1 MLDIVYIRNKP
12 EEAAARL
19 AKRGVTVDF
28 SEFLEKDAERRSLMH
43 TTENLKAER
52 NKKSAEIPKLKKEDL
67 DTSELLAE
75 LKQLSETISSNDE
88 KIDSLQREQEEFLQG
103 LPNLPAE
110 DVVAGGKEAN
120 QVVHTFGEQRDFDFE
135 PKHHVDLLTSLG
147 MIDYE
152 RGAKLSGSGY
162 WLYTGLGARLEWA
175 LINYFVDAHL
185 ADGYEM
191 VMPPYLLNYDAGY
204 AAGQFPKF
212 LGDIFEIRSNDDNF
226 RFLLPTAET
235 ALVNYHRDEIMAE
248 EELPHKLFAYTACFR
263 REAGS
268 HGANERGMIRGHQF
282 NKVEMF
288 QFSKPEDSDAALDEL
303 VKKACALVEGLGLHY
318 QLVKLAAGDVGAAMK
333 KTYDVEIW
341 IPSMGGYKEVS
352 SVSNAGDYQ
361 ARRGNV
367 RFRRAADGKVE
378 FADTLNGSGLATSR
392 VMPAIAE
399 QYQQADGSIVV
410 PEVLRPYMGGI
421 DIIRP
426 L

>member
-1 MLDIVYIRNKP
+1 MLDIVYIRNNP
-12 EEAAARL
+12 EEAAAKL
-19 AKRGVTVDF
+19 AKRGLSVDF
-28 SEFLEKDAERRSLMH
+28 SEFLEKDASRRALMH

-52 NKKSAEIPKLKKEDL
+52 NKKSAEIPKLKKAGQ
-67 DTSELLAE
+67 DTTVLLEE
-75 LKQLSETISSNDE
+75 LKALSDAIHSNDE
-88 KIDSLQREQEEFLQG
+88 SIVAMQQEQDEYLQG
-103 LPNLPAE
+103 LPNMPAD

-120 QVVHTFGEQRDFDFE
+120 QVVHTFGEERKFDFE
-135 PKHHVDLLTSLG
+135 PKHHVDLLTTAG

-152 RGAKLSGSGY
+152 RGARLCGSGY

-175 LINYFVDAHL
+175 LSNYFIDAHL

-191 VMPPYLLNYDAGY
+191 IMPPYLLNYEAGF

-212 LGDIFEIRSNDDNF
+212 LGDIFEIHSNDDSF

-248 EELPHKLFAYTACFR
+248 DELPHKLFAYTACFR

-288 QFSKPEDSDAALDEL
+288 QFAKPEESEDALDEL

-333 KTYDVEIW
+333 KTYDIEIW

-361 ARRGNV
+361 ARRGNI
-367 RFRRAADGKVE
+367 RFRRDEDGKVE
-378 FADTLNGSGLATSR
+378 FCHTLNGSGLATSR
-392 VMPAIAE
+392 VLPAIAE
-399 QYQQADGSIVV
+399 QNQQADGSIIV
-410 PEVLRPYMGGI
+410 PEILRPYMGGI
-421 DIIRP
+421 EIIRP

>member
-1 MLDIVYIRNKP
+1 MLDIVYIRNNP
-12 EEAAARL
+12 EEAAKKL
-19 AKRGVTVDF
+19 AKRGLTIDF
-28 SEFLEKDAERRSLMH
+28 SDFLEKDAARRALMH
-43 TTENLKAER
+43 TTEKLKAER
-52 NKKSAEIPKLKKEDL
+52 NKKSALIPKLKKEGQDTTSLL
-67 DTSELLAE
+67 DE
-75 LKQLSETISSNDE
+75 LKALSDNIQSNDE
-88 KIDSLQREQEEFLQG
+88 TIDAMQKEQNEFLEG
-103 LPNLPAE
+103 LPNMPAD

-120 QVVHTFGEQRDFDFE
+120 EIVNSFGEQRIFDFE
-135 PKHHVDLLTSLG
+135 PRHHVDLLTGTG

-162 WLYTGLGARLEWA
+162 WIYTNLGARLEWA

-191 VMPPYLLNYDAGY
+191 VMPPYLLNYDSGY
-204 AAGQFPKF
+204 SAGQFPKF
-212 LGDIFEIRSNDDNF
+212 LGDIFEIRSNEDSF

-248 EELPHKLFAYTACFR
+248 EDLPHKLFAYTACFR

-288 QFSKPEDSDAALDEL
+288 QFSKPEDSEDALDEL
-303 VKKACALVEGLGLHY
+303 VRKACTLVEDLGLHY
-318 QLVKLAAGDVGAAMK
+318 NLVKLAAGDVGAAMK

-367 RFRRAADGKVE
+367 RFRRTEDGKVE
-378 FADTLNGSGLATSR
+378 FCDTLNGSGLATSR
-392 VMPAIAE
+392 ILPAIAE
-399 QYQQADGSIVV
+399 QNQQADGSIVV
-410 PEVLRPYMGGI
+410 PEVLRPYMSGI
-421 DIIRP
+421 DVIRP

>member
-52 NKKSAEIPKLKKEDL
+52 NKKSAEIPKLKKEGL

-288 QFSKPEDSDAALDEL
+288 QFSKPEDSGAALDEL

>member
-1 MLDIVYIRNKP
+1 MLDIVYIRNNP
-12 EEAAARL
+12 EEAAAKL
-19 AKRGVTVDF
+19 AKRGLDIDF
-28 SEFLEKDAERRSLMH
+28 SEFLEKDAARRALMH

-52 NKKSAEIPKLKKEDL
+52 NKKSAEIPKLKKAGQDTTALL
-67 DTSELLAE
+67 DE
-75 LKQLSETISSNDE
+75 LKALSEAIHSNDE
-88 KIDSLQREQEEFLQG
+88 SIDAMQEEQDVYLQG
-103 LPNLPAE
+103 LPNMPAD

-120 QVVHTFGEQRDFDFE
+120 QVVHTFGEERVFDFE
-135 PKHHVDLLTSLG
+135 PKHHVDLLTATG

-152 RGAKLSGSGY
+152 RGAKLSGSGF
-162 WLYTGLGARLEWA
+162 WLYTGMGARLEWA
-175 LINYFVDAHL
+175 LINYFIDAHL

-235 ALVNYHRDEIMAE
+235 ALVNYHRDEIMSE
-248 EELPHKLFAYTACFR
+248 DELPHKLFAYTACFR

-288 QFSKPEDSDAALDEL
+288 QFAKPEESEDALDEL
-303 VKKACALVEGLGLHY
+303 VRKACELVEGLGLHY

-333 KTYDVEIW
+333 KTYDIEIW
-341 IPSMGGYKEVS
+341 IPSMEGYKEVS

-361 ARRGNV
+361 SRRGNV
-367 RFRRAADGKVE
+367 RFRRDEDGKVE
-378 FADTLNGSGLATSR
+378 FCDTLNGSGLATSR
-392 VMPAIAE
+392 VLPAIAE
-399 QYQQADGSIVV
+399 QNQQADGSIVV

-421 DIIRP
+421 EIIRP

>member
-19 AKRGVTVDF
+19 AKRGITVDF

-52 NKKSAEIPKLKKEDL
+52 NKKSAEIPKLKKEGL

>member
-52 NKKSAEIPKLKKEDL
+52 NKKSAEIPKLKKEGL

-378 FADTLNGSGLATSR
+378 FADTLNGSGLATTR

>member
-52 NKKSAEIPKLKKEDL
+52 NKKSAEIPKLKKEGL

-410 PEVLRPYMGGI
+410 PDVLRPYMGGI

>member
-52 NKKSAEIPKLKKEDL
+52 NKKSAEIPKLKKEGL

>member
-1 MLDIVYIRNKP
+1 MLDIVYIRNNP
-12 EEAAARL
+12 EEAAAKL
-19 AKRGVTVDF
+19 AKRGLSVDF
-28 SEFLEKDAERRSLMH
+28 SEFLEKDSARRALMH

-52 NKKSAEIPKLKKEDL
+52 NKKSALIPKLKKEGQDTASLL
-67 DTSELLAE
+67 DE
-75 LKQLSETISSNDE
+75 LKTLSNTIHSNDE
-88 KIDSLQREQEEFLQG
+88 SIDEMQKEQEVFLGG
-103 LPNLPAE
+103 LPNLPAD

-120 QVVHTFGEQRDFDFE
+120 EVVKTFGEQRTFDFE
-135 PKHHVDLLTSLG
+135 PKHHVDLLTSTG

-162 WLYTGLGARLEWA
+162 WLYTGMGARLEWA

-191 VMPPYLLNYDAGY
+191 VMPPYLLNYEAGY

-212 LGDIFEIRSNDDNF
+212 LEDIFEIRSNDDNF

-235 ALVNYHRDEIMAE
+235 ALVNFRRDEIMAE
-248 EELPHKLFAYTACFR
+248 ADLPHKLFAYTACFR

-288 QFSKPEDSDAALDEL
+288 QFAKPEDSENALDEL
-303 VKKACALVEGLGLHY
+303 VQKACALVEGLGLHY
-318 QLVKLAAGDVGAAMK
+318 QLVKLAAGDIGAAMK
-333 KTYDVEIW
+333 KTYDIEIW

-352 SVSNAGDYQ
+352 SVSNAGAYQ
-361 ARRGNV
+361 ARRGNI
-367 RFRRAADGKVE
+367 RFRRDEDGRIE
-378 FADTLNGSGLATSR
+378 FCHTLNGSGLATSR
-392 VMPAIAE
+392 VLPAIAE
-399 QYQQADGSIVV
+399 QNQQADGSIIV

-421 DIIRP
+421 ELIRP

>member
-1 MLDIVYIRNKP
+1 MLDIVYIRNNP
-12 EEAAARL
+12 EAAAAKL
-19 AKRGVTVDF
+19 AKRGLSVDF
-28 SEFLEKDAERRSLMH
+28 SEFLEKDASRRALMH

-52 NKKSAEIPKLKKEDL
+52 NQKSAEIPKLKKAGQ
-67 DTSELLAE
+67 DTSMMLDE
-75 LKQLSETISSNDE
+75 LKALSEAIHANDE
-88 KIDSLQREQEEFLQG
+88 SIAAMQQEQDEYLQG
-103 LPNLPAE
+103 LPNMPAD

-120 QVVHTFGEQRDFDFE
+120 QVVRTFGQERIFDFE
-135 PKHHVDLLTSLG
+135 PQHHVDLMTAAG

-152 RGAKLSGSGY
+152 RGAKLSGSGF

-185 ADGYEM
+185 ADGYQM
-191 VMPPYLLNYDAGY
+191 IMPPYLLNYEAGY

-212 LGDIFEIRSNDDNF
+212 LGDIFEIRSNDDSF

-248 EELPHKLFAYTACFR
+248 AELPEKLFAYTACFR

-288 QFSKPEDSDAALDEL
+288 QFTKPEESEAALEEL
-303 VKKACALVEGLGLHY
+303 VGKACALVEGLGLHY
-318 QLVKLAAGDVGAAMK
+318 QLVKLAAGDVGAAMR
-333 KTYDVEIW
+333 KTYDIEIW
-341 IPSMGGYKEVS
+341 IPSMAGYKEVS

-361 ARRGNV
+361 ARRGNI
-367 RFRRAADGKVE
+367 RFRREEDGKVE
-378 FADTLNGSGLATSR
+378 FCHTLNGSGLATSR
-392 VMPAIAE
+392 VLPAIAE
-399 QYQQADGSIVV
+399 QNQQADGSIIV

-421 DIIRP
+421 EIIRP

>member
-1 MLDIVYIRNKP
+1 
-12 EEAAARL
+12 
-19 AKRGVTVDF
+19 
-28 SEFLEKDAERRSLMH
+28 
-43 TTENLKAER
+43 
-52 NKKSAEIPKLKKEDL
+52 
-67 DTSELLAE
+67 
-75 LKQLSETISSNDE
+75 
-88 KIDSLQREQEEFLQG
+88 
-103 LPNLPAE
+103 
-110 DVVAGGKEAN
+110 
-120 QVVHTFGEQRDFDFE
+120 
-135 PKHHVDLLTSLG
+135 
-147 MIDYE
+147 
-152 RGAKLSGSGY
+152 
-162 WLYTGLGARLEWA
+162 
-175 LINYFVDAHL
+175 
-185 ADGYEM
+185 
-191 VMPPYLLNYDAGY
+191 
-204 AAGQFPKF
+204 
-212 LGDIFEIRSNDDNF
+212 
-226 RFLLPTAET
+226 
-235 ALVNYHRDEIMAE
+235 MAE

>member
-52 NKKSAEIPKLKKEDL
+52 NKKSAEIPKLKKEGL

-235 ALVNYHRDEIMAE
+235 ALVNYHRNEIMAE

-410 PEVLRPYMGGI
+410 PDVLRPYMGGI

>member
-19 AKRGVTVDF
+19 AKRGITVDF

-52 NKKSAEIPKLKKEDL
+52 NKKSAEIPKLKKEGL

-88 KIDSLQREQEEFLQG
+88 KIDSIQREQEEFLQG

>member
-1 MLDIVYIRNKP
+1 
-12 EEAAARL
+12 
-19 AKRGVTVDF
+19 
-28 SEFLEKDAERRSLMH
+28 
-43 TTENLKAER
+43 
-52 NKKSAEIPKLKKEDL
+52 
-67 DTSELLAE
+67 
-75 LKQLSETISSNDE
+75 SNDE

>member
-1 MLDIVYIRNKP
+1 MLDIVYIRNNP
-12 EEAAARL
+12 EEAAAKL
-19 AKRGVTVDF
+19 AKRGLSVDF
-28 SEFLEKDAERRSLMH
+28 SEFLEKDSARRALMH

-52 NKKSAEIPKLKKEDL
+52 NKKSALIPKLKKEGQDTASLL
-67 DTSELLAE
+67 DE
-75 LKQLSETISSNDE
+75 LKTLSNTIHSNDE
-88 KIDSLQREQEEFLQG
+88 SIDEMQKEQEVFLGG
-103 LPNLPAE
+103 LPNLPAD

-120 QVVHTFGEQRDFDFE
+120 EVVKTFGEQRTFDFE
-135 PKHHVDLLTSLG
+135 PKHHVDLLTSTG

-162 WLYTGLGARLEWA
+162 WLYTGMGARLEWA

-191 VMPPYLLNYDAGY
+191 VMPPYLLNYEAGY

-212 LGDIFEIRSNDDNF
+212 LEDIFEIRSNDDNF

-235 ALVNYHRDEIMAE
+235 ALVNFRRDEIMAE
-248 EELPHKLFAYTACFR
+248 ADLPHKLFAYTACFR

-288 QFSKPEDSDAALDEL
+288 QFAKPEDSENALDEL
-303 VKKACALVEGLGLHY
+303 VQKACALVEGLGLHY
-318 QLVKLAAGDVGAAMK
+318 QLVKLAAGDIGAAMK
-333 KTYDVEIW
+333 KTYDIEIW

-361 ARRGNV
+361 ARRGNI
-367 RFRRAADGKVE
+367 RFRRDEDGRIE
-378 FADTLNGSGLATSR
+378 FCHTLNGSGLATSR
-392 VMPAIAE
+392 VLPAIAE
-399 QYQQADGSIVV
+399 QNQQADGSIIV

-421 DIIRP
+421 ELIRP

>member
-52 NKKSAEIPKLKKEDL
+52 NKKSAEIPKLKKEGQ

-75 LKQLSETISSNDE
+75 LKHLSETISSNDE
-88 KIDSLQREQEEFLQG
+88 KIDLMQREQEEFLQG

-248 EELPHKLFAYTACFR
+248 EDLPHKLFAYTACFR

-318 QLVKLAAGDVGAAMK
+318 QLVKLAAGDIGAAMK

-399 QYQQADGSIVV
+399 QYQQADGSIIV

>member
-52 NKKSAEIPKLKKEDL
+52 NKKSAEIPKLKKEGL

-103 LPNLPAE
+103 LPNLPAG

>member
-52 NKKSAEIPKLKKEDL
+52 NKKSAEIPKLKKEGL

-162 WLYTGLGARLEWA
+162 WLYTGLG
-175 LINYFVDAHL
+175 
-185 ADGYEM
+185 
-191 VMPPYLLNYDAGY
+191 
-204 AAGQFPKF
+204 
-212 LGDIFEIRSNDDNF
+212 
-226 RFLLPTAET
+226 
-235 ALVNYHRDEIMAE
+235 
-248 EELPHKLFAYTACFR
+248 
-263 REAGS
+263 
-268 HGANERGMIRGHQF
+268 
-282 NKVEMF
+282 
-288 QFSKPEDSDAALDEL
+288 
-303 VKKACALVEGLGLHY
+303 
-318 QLVKLAAGDVGAAMK
+318 
-333 KTYDVEIW
+333 
-341 IPSMGGYKEVS
+341 
-352 SVSNAGDYQ
+352 
-361 ARRGNV
+361 
-367 RFRRAADGKVE
+367 
-378 FADTLNGSGLATSR
+378 
-392 VMPAIAE
+392 
-399 QYQQADGSIVV
+399 
-410 PEVLRPYMGGI
+410 
-421 DIIRP
+421 
-426 L
+426 

>member
-52 NKKSAEIPKLKKEDL
+52 NKKSAEIPKLKKEGL

-88 KIDSLQREQEEFLQG
+88 KIDSIQREQEEFLQG

>member
-43 TTENLKAER
+43 TTENLKAGR
-52 NKKSAEIPKLKKEDL
+52 NKKSAEIPKLKKEGL

-120 QVVHTFGEQRDFDFE
+120 PVVHTFGEQRDFDFE

>member
-19 AKRGVTVDF
+19 AKRGITVDF

-52 NKKSAEIPKLKKEDL
+52 NKKSAEIPKLKKEGL

-288 QFSKPEDSDAALDEL
+288 QFSKPEDSDVALDEL

>member
-52 NKKSAEIPKLKKEDL
+52 NKKSAEIPKLKKEGL

-268 HGANERGMIRGHQF
+268 HGANERGMICGHQF

-378 FADTLNGSGLATSR
+378 FADRLNGSGLATSR
-392 VMPAIAE
+392 VMPAIGE